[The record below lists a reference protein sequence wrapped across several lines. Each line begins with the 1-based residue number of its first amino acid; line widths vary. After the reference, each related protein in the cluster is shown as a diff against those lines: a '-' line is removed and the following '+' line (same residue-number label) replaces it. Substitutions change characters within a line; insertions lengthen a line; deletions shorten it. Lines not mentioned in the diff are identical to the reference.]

1 MKYFLHLLTI
11 TSALALPPLEE
22 AREVLGS
29 QETERREALTQEI
42 WKAGREAIPL
52 LTKLSLEE
60 NPEVFRRALFVLQ
73 RLRMG
78 LEPDS
83 PPDLLKLA
91 EAVNLAKPEFRAT
104 KLGELLD
111 HPEGV
116 RPALVFLDSWAAD
129 RRMPAGHIFNLAEI
143 VTQAIL
149 ERRSSWKDFLSADLS
164 PRCRGT
170 IIAALSWEDLPMKS
184 RMIANLAKRETKDVF
199 EMAVTCPNQIA
210 TEAYIEMARI
220 ATVNGDVPLA
230 VRILASGLHQDTTY
244 DLARAIA
251 FLEVA
256 GEIPPIQYEGNWIN
270 ELDLFR
276 ARAHQNP
283 EKILQISSGPNVSP
297 VLAYES
303 NLIAGSLTLPSNDD
317 GIDFPASTS
326 LAAIHRFFGVPP
338 GEPDIEALTSS
349 VLIDWSELAR
359 TLMSLACPAE
369 AAEKLSS
376 EGQVITATGLLWRS
390 NQRDKA
396 LSLAEDVLGG
406 PDETLETRMR
416 LTLASLHFDA
426 GDREQ
431 ARMVFERL
439 ITTGIQQDTRLQ
451 GALKL
456 GLNFFSREELLPL
469 ASSLMAD
476 QAYQR
481 AVSIAGMLPYH
492 PKVSTFWY
500 EYFREPDPAQSPL
513 VILKKVEDFLSNQ
526 AEEARLIIEN
536 KIAESTKARLLPT
549 DDLYQLALF
558 LKVPGALEIVETAAW
573 FQLSIDD
580 LLSIIRDDT
589 WDLAIRKRALSTAL
603 SIDPANVLLHWFNRE
618 LNQVEIPVELHLPTL
633 ANPGL
638 ALQLAALTGKRETI
652 DLTSELADLS
662 NHQAV
667 RCLATLGQSYLKDNQ
682 TAKAGRLLQA
692 AICGEIATGPQPAT
706 PIQSS
711 LDTFAN
717 YFEARK
723 SISADPEEAAI
734 WTERLTR
741 IGRN

>member
-1 MKYFLHLLTI
+1 
-11 TSALALPPLEE
+11 
-22 AREVLGS
+22 
-29 QETERREALTQEI
+29 
-42 WKAGREAIPL
+42 
-52 LTKLSLEE
+52 
-60 NPEVFRRALFVLQ
+60 
-73 RLRMG
+73 
-78 LEPDS
+78 
-83 PPDLLKLA
+83 
-91 EAVNLAKPEFRAT
+91 
-104 KLGELLD
+104 
-111 HPEGV
+111 
-116 RPALVFLDSWAAD
+116 
-129 RRMPAGHIFNLAEI
+129 
-143 VTQAIL
+143 
-149 ERRSSWKDFLSADLS
+149 
-164 PRCRGT
+164 
-170 IIAALSWEDLPMKS
+170 
-184 RMIANLAKRETKDVF
+184 
-199 EMAVTCPNQIA
+199 
-210 TEAYIEMARI
+210 
-220 ATVNGDVPLA
+220 
-230 VRILASGLHQDTTY
+230 
-244 DLARAIA
+244 
-251 FLEVA
+251 
-256 GEIPPIQYEGNWIN
+256 
-270 ELDLFR
+270 
-276 ARAHQNP
+276 
-283 EKILQISSGPNVSP
+283 
-297 VLAYES
+297 
-303 NLIAGSLTLPSNDD
+303 
-317 GIDFPASTS
+317 
-326 LAAIHRFFGVPP
+326 
-338 GEPDIEALTSS
+338 
-349 VLIDWSELAR
+349 
-359 TLMSLACPAE
+359 
-369 AAEKLSS
+369 
-376 EGQVITATGLLWRS
+376 
-390 NQRDKA
+390 
-396 LSLAEDVLGG
+396 
-406 PDETLETRMR
+406 
-416 LTLASLHFDA
+416 
-426 GDREQ
+426 
-431 ARMVFERL
+431 MVFERL

-682 TAKAGRLLQA
+682 PAKAGRLLQT

-711 LDTFAN
+711 LDTLAN
-717 YFEARK
+717 YFQARK
-723 SISADPEEAAI
+723 SISAAPEEAAI